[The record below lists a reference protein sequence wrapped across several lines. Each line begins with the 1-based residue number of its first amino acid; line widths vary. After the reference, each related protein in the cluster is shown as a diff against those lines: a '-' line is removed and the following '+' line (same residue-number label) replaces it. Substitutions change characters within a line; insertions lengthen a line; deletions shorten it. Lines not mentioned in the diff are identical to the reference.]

1 MTDHG
6 KRDDAVDSGDDR
18 ADVGLDSGADDGIAC
33 TEAYEQG
40 DVVVLYDAE
49 NPLAW
54 IEADSAVQVERMA

>member
-1 MTDHG
+1 MTDHTT
-6 KRDDAVDSGDDR
+6 RDETVDSGDDH
-18 ADVGLDSGADDGIAC
+18 VDSDGGPTGAEGVAS

-54 IEADSAVQVERMA
+54 IEADSAVRVERMA